1 MIRFVPVEDAR
12 ELHDIIISTYGG
24 CPGLL
29 NPAGLA
35 SAVAQAQASWEGQ
48 YLHEDLAAMAA
59 AYLFY
64 IARGHPFTDGN
75 KRTAGGVAYCFLLQ
89 NGFALSE
96 ELEVRVAYEA
106 LVMGVAEGR
115 LSREDAAA
123 FFRDH
128 MMPDTD

>member
-1 MIRFVPVEDAR
+1 
-12 ELHDIIISTYGG
+12 
-24 CPGLL
+24 
-29 NPAGLA
+29 
-35 SAVAQAQASWEGQ
+35 
-48 YLHEDLAAMAA
+48 MAA

-115 LSREDAAA
+115 LSREAAA
-123 FFRDH
+123 EELLGVVPRGPLTLRETQH
-128 MMPDTD
+128 TETS